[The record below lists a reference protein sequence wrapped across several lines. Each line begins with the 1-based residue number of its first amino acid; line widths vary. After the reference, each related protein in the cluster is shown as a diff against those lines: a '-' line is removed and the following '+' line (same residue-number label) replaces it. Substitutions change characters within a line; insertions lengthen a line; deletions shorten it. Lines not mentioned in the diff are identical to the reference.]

1 MAVERAARLATVGGI
16 QQVEPVHLIMRKN
29 NSVRFA
35 QILAISLVIS
45 GGQVPAAESV
55 DADWKAGVAKA
66 KITPEQPLWLSGY
79 GSRDRPSEGTRVDL
93 WVKALALQDA
103 GGRKALLITLDLVG
117 IDRGISVAVCSRLIK
132 RYGLERG
139 QILLSTS
146 HTHTGPVVGENLRA
160 MYFFPPGMW
169 QRVEAYTKQ
178 LQEKIVTTAGEAFG
192 RLEPARLAWGSGT
205 AGIGVNRRTNPEADV
220 LKLRAGGKLKGPV
233 DHDVPVLSV
242 HDGEGRLVAAAFG
255 YACHATVLSDYK
267 WSGDYPGYAQVFFE
281 QAHPGAVGLFWA
293 GCGADVNPL
302 PRREV
307 ELAEK
312 YGRELAAAVDAT
324 LAGEMK
330 PLAARLDSVY
340 REIDLP
346 FEKIP
351 TRTEIEANLKSENRY
366 DQGRARVQLRRL
378 KKDSR
383 LAPTYP
389 YPVATWRLGD
399 ELTFVSLGGEVV
411 VDYALRLKRELG
423 QATWV
428 AGYSHDVMAYIP
440 SLRVWNEGG
449 YEGGGAMLYYG
460 LPSRWDS
467 TVEQQVITEALRQ
480 AATLRQPAQQK

>member
-29 NSVRFA
+29 NSIRFA

-55 DADWKAGVAKA
+55 DAGWKAGVAKA

-103 GGRKALLITLDLVG
+103 GGREALLITLDLVG

-132 RYGLERG
+132 RHGLERG

-205 AGIGVNRRTNPEADV
+205 AGIGVNRRNNTEADV
-220 LKLRAGGKLKGPV
+220 PKLRAGGKLKGPV

-255 YACHATVLSDYK
+255 YACHATVLS
-267 WSGDYPGYAQVFFE
+267 
-281 QAHPGAVGLFWA
+281 
-293 GCGADVNPL
+293 
-302 PRREV
+302 
-307 ELAEK
+307 
-312 YGRELAAAVDAT
+312 
-324 LAGEMK
+324 
-330 PLAARLDSVY
+330 VY
-340 REIDLP
+340 
-346 FEKIP
+346 
-351 TRTEIEANLKSENRY
+351 
-366 DQGRARVQLRRL
+366 
-378 KKDSR
+378 
-383 LAPTYP
+383 
-389 YPVATWRLGD
+389 
-399 ELTFVSLGGEVV
+399 
-411 VDYALRLKRELG
+411 
-423 QATWV
+423 
-428 AGYSHDVMAYIP
+428 
-440 SLRVWNEGG
+440 
-449 YEGGGAMLYYG
+449 
-460 LPSRWDS
+460 
-467 TVEQQVITEALRQ
+467 
-480 AATLRQPAQQK
+480 

>member
-1 MAVERAARLATVGGI
+1 
-16 QQVEPVHLIMRKN
+16 MRKN

-55 DADWKAGVAKA
+55 DAGWKAGVAKA

-132 RYGLERG
+132 RHGLERG

-205 AGIGVNRRTNPEADV
+205 AGIGVNRRNNTEADV
-220 LKLRAGGKLKGPV
+220 PKLRAGGKLKGPV

-324 LAGEMK
+324 LVGEMK

-351 TRTEIEANLKSENRY
+351 TRAEIEANLKSENRY

>member
-1 MAVERAARLATVGGI
+1 
-16 QQVEPVHLIMRKN
+16 MRKTKTI
-29 NSVRFA
+29 RFTH
-35 QILAISLVIS
+35 LLLLSLVFS
-45 GGQVPAAESV
+45 ACNAVAAEPGHG
-55 DADWKAGVAKA
+55 DWKAGVART

-93 WVKALALQDA
+93 WVKALALEDA
-103 GGRKALLITLDLVG
+103 RGQRALLVTLDLVG
-117 IDRGISVAVCSRLIK
+117 IDRGISTSVCSELMK
-132 RYGLERG
+132 RHGLKRS

-160 MYFFPPGMW
+160 MYFFPPQMW
-169 QRVEAYTKQ
+169 QRLEEYTKK
-178 LQEKIVTTAGEAFG
+178 LRDKIVTTAGAAFD
-192 RLEPARLAWGSGT
+192 RMEPARLAWGSGT
-205 AGIGVNRRTNPEADV
+205 TSIGVNRRNNTEADV
-220 LKLRAGGKLKGPV
+220 PKLRAVGVLKGPV

-242 HDGEGRLVAAAFG
+242 HDGEGRLVATTFG

-281 QAHPGAVGLFWA
+281 KAHPGAVGLFWA

-302 PRREV
+302 PRRKV
-307 ELAEK
+307 ELAEE
-312 YGRELAAAVDAT
+312 YGRQLAAAVDAT
-324 LAGEMK
+324 LADKMK
-330 PLAARLDSVY
+330 PLAARLDTVY

-351 TRTEIEANLKSENRY
+351 TRDEIEANLKSENRY
-366 DQGRARVQLRRL
+366 EQGRARVQLRRL
-378 KKDSR
+378 KKDGR

-399 ELTFVSLGGEVV
+399 ELIFVSLGGEVV

-467 TVEQQVITEALRQ
+467 TVEQRVITEALRQ
-480 AATLRQPAQQK
+480 AEKLRQSKKQK